1 MSLEQL
7 FSFCTSLAMVGW
19 AGLILAPR
27 WQLTRDWLAPIIAP
41 IMIGVVYIWLMM
53 NNFSSAPDGAG
64 YDSLAA
70 VTALFSVP
78 ELILAGWI
86 HYLAFDLFV
95 GAWELKD
102 AQKERIHH
110 IVVVPCLLT
119 TLMFGPGGLVLY
131 WLIKRVHRLRRQSE
145 MPGASS

>member
-1 MSLEQL
+1 M
-7 FSFCTSLAMVGW
+7 
-19 AGLILAPR
+19 
-27 WQLTRDWLAPIIAP
+27 
-41 IMIGVVYIWLMM
+41 
-53 NNFSSAPDGAG
+53 
-64 YDSLAA
+64 AA

-131 WLIKRVHRLRRQSE
+131 WFIKRVYRFKGQPE
-145 MPGASS
+145 MPSVS

>member
-1 MSLEQL
+1 MNLEQL
-7 FSFCTSLAMVGW
+7 FSLCSSLAMLGW
-19 AGLILAPR
+19 LGLVVAPR
-27 WQLTRDWLAPIIAP
+27 WHVARDWAAPVIAP
-41 IMIGVVYIWLMM
+41 LMIGSVYIWLMAS
-53 NNFSSAPDGAG
+53 NFSLAPSDAG
-64 YDSLAA
+64 FGSLAEI
-70 VTALFSVP
+70 TALFSVP
-78 ELILAGWI
+78 ELLLAGWI

-131 WLIKRVHRLRRQSE
+131 WLIKRVYRSRRQPE
-145 MPGASS
+145 MPSVS